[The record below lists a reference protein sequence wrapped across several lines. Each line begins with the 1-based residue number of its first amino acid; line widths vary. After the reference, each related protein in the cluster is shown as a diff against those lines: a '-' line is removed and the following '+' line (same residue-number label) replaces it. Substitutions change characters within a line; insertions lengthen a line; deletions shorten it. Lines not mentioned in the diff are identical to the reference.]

1 MILSRVWYVL
11 LGLAVAVAM
20 YTVYLAAGK
29 YERQAKHALNEGLA
43 SDSQTVEWAFKI
55 DTRRRLD
62 ALLAGSVD
70 SALQQ
75 ALVAANASKDGKVP
89 SAAQSAAKKAIASV
103 NDAMPADWRD
113 DALFAVNRDG
123 QVVASLGFD
132 NVSDD
137 FELGGYAAVNDAIH
151 GWLRDDVWL
160 LGSKMYVVVAR
171 PVEYDATQRPAGA
184 IVGLKEINQRFAS
197 DLARRTRA
205 AVAFY
210 ANGQRVAGG
219 IGVEGFDEEKLDA
232 VAADL
237 QKIDDKTY
245 GEGGRSEVRMLT
257 DDLGAMYARLPGDVW
272 SVGGGFAVAR
282 ATTPL
287 GGPLGFLGNVDAR
300 DKANAPWLLLA
311 GVVLLSAL
319 VGIGLTIVEHSLP
332 LRELL
337 VQAERFRSGAVDGLQ
352 VPRFRGSYR
361 LAAQALNQG
370 MERSIEKAGGVTR
383 KPADLESIIGP
394 VPAQPAMSA
403 FSFPM
408 ADGASRHSSAPPTHA
423 PGIMG
428 PAPQMAPPAPF
439 TPPRPPPTQTPL
451 MGVPAVMAPSPGASP
466 HAGASVAVGRAADL
480 REAAPY
486 DSRGLGMAQPVPQA
500 PMRAPVPGPARP
512 QAQPGPIAPPPWPI
526 PPPIGGAARPAPA
539 PPAEEEDD
547 DATMVGAVP
556 AEVMAQATGEHKV
569 VDDTAE
575 WTAVYEDF
583 IRTKKQCGEST
594 DGLTFD
600 KFSHTLRKNRDALIQ
615 RHGCKRVRFSVY
627 VREGRASLK
636 ATPVK
641 GV

>member
-20 YTVYLAAGK
+20 YIVYLAVGQ
-29 YERQAKHALNEGLA
+29 YERQATRALKEGLA
-43 SDSQTVEWAFKI
+43 SDSQTVEWALKI

-75 ALVAANASKDGKVP
+75 ALVAANAPKDGKVP
-89 SAAQSAAKKAIASV
+89 AAAQAAAKKAIGSV

-123 QVVASLGFD
+123 QVVASLGYD
-132 NVSDD
+132 NVSED
-137 FELGGYAAVNDAIH
+137 FELGGYPAVNDALH

-160 LGSKMYVVVAR
+160 LGSKMYIVVAR

-197 DLARRTRA
+197 DLAKRTRA

-210 ANGQRVAGG
+210 AGGQRIAGG
-219 IGVEGFDEEKLDA
+219 VGVEGFDEEKLDA
-232 VAADL
+232 VAADV

-245 GEGGRSEVRMLT
+245 GDGGRSEVRMLT
-257 DDLGAMYARLPGDVW
+257 DDLGAMYARLPGEVW
-272 SVGGGFAVAR
+272 GMGGGFAVAR
-282 ATTPL
+282 AKTPL
-287 GGPLGFLGNVDAR
+287 AGPMGFLSNADDK
-300 DKANAPWLLLA
+300 DKANVPWPLLG
-311 GVVLLSAL
+311 GVVLLAAL
-319 VGIGLTIVEHSLP
+319 IGILMTIVEHTLP

-337 VQAERFRSGAVDGLQ
+337 VQAERLRSGAVDGLQ
-352 VPRFRGSYR
+352 VARFRGSYR

-370 MERSIEKAGGVTR
+370 MEESIEKAGGVTR

-394 VPAQPAMSA
+394 MPAQPAMSA

-408 ADGASRHSSAPPTHA
+408 ADGASPPALPQSGHTPPMGPPVPQA
-423 PGIMG
+423 PGSG
-428 PAPQMAPPAPF
+428 PRHTPQMGMQPVMTPPMGSAGGLGAMGGAGPGF
-439 TPPRPPPTQTPL
+439 PQPAHQAPPRPPPP
-451 MGVPAVMAPSPGASP
+451 APSRPGPPPSP
-466 HAGASVAVGRAADL
+466 PV
-480 REAAPY
+480 AAPPP
-486 DSRGLGMAQPVPQA
+486 PVAA
-500 PMRAPVPGPARP
+500 PAAAPARP
-512 QAQPGPIAPPPWPI
+512 PPPVA
-526 PPPIGGAARPAPA
+526 AARPAP
-539 PPAEEEDD
+539 PPPPPEPPPTEEDE

-556 AEVMAQATGEHKV
+556 AEVMAQATGEHKT
-569 VDDTAE
+569 VDDTAD
-575 WTAVYEDF
+575 WLAVYEDF
-583 IRTKKQCGEST
+583 IRTKKQCGEPT

-600 KFSHTLRKNRDALIQ
+600 KFSHTLKKNRDALIQ

-627 VREGRASLK
+627 VKEGRASLK

-641 GV
+641 G